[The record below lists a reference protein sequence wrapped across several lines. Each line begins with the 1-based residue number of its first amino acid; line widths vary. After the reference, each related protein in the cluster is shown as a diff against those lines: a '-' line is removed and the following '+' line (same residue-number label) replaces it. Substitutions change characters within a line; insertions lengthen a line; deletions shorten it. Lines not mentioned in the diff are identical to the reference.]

1 MAYATVDELAAKLR
15 VAVTSSNAAPLQAC
29 LDAAAV
35 EIDASID
42 LTDPAAGI
50 APGSLPLV
58 TQVNVLRA
66 IEWWKSNDAA
76 WNVLAD
82 TSGAGMRLPK
92 NTFARHASTLRQL
105 KERFGIG

>member
-15 VAVTSSNAAPLQAC
+15 IAVTPGNTAALQSC

-35 EIDASID
+35 EIDASVD
-42 LTDPAAGI
+42 LRDPVAGI
-50 APGSLPLV
+50 GPAGLALAN
-58 TQVNVLRA
+58 QANILRA
-66 IEWWKSNDAA
+66 VEWWKSNDAA

-92 NTFARHASTLRQL
+92 NTFARHSVTLRPL
-105 KERFGIG
+105 KEQFGIG